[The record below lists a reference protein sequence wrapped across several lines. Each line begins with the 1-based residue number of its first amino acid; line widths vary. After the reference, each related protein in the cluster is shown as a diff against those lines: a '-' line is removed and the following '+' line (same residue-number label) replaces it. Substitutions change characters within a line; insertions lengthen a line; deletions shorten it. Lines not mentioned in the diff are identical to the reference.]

1 MCTTVSKFQGVLKRK
16 QVLNNIPLPLDHFF
30 STLCLKRHF
39 RCLFVLTPLFKTPF
53 YQRRVNWI
61 IKNAW
66 FWFLV
71 LKTFSKHAFPSSK
84 PGTSNAN
91 PYPLW
96 SRRQRKTL
104 QIQFM
109 SKKAGKGT
117 RLPTKFL
124 KKWSL
129 KISWPFHLII

>member
-30 STLCLKRHF
+30 STLCLKKVS
-39 RCLFVLTPLFKTPF
+39 FVLTPLFKTPF
-53 YQRRVNWI
+53 YQGHVNWN
-61 IKNAW
+61 IKITW

-71 LKTFSKHAFPSSK
+71 LRTFSKHAFPSSK

-91 PYPLW
+91 PYPLC
-96 SRRQRKTL
+96 SRRQRRSL